1 MNLETLKNA
10 IKNRAKREGYLLNP
24 DEDFLE
30 SIFEG
35 LYKNVE
41 RYGYP
46 SCPCRLSD
54 GVFEE
59 DIDLICPCLYRDPDL
74 YHYGR
79 CFCGL
84 YMTEAYMNNKD
95 KPVVPNRRPIERA
108 KIDKIGSRIGVKEA
122 GQRYRCKSCGNEV
135 TVDKVGGGVL
145 ICCGQ
150 EMELIKED
158 KDK

>member
-1 MNLETLKNA
+1 MNIETLKNA
-10 IKNRAKREGYLLNP
+10 IKNRTKKEGYFLNP

-30 SIFEG
+30 SLFEG

-46 SCPCRLSD
+46 SCPCRLSI
-54 GVFEE
+54 GIFEE
-59 DIDLICPCLYRDPDL
+59 DIDLICPCIYRDPDL

-84 YMTEAYMNNKD
+84 YMTETYMNDKNKV
-95 KPVVPNRRPIERA
+95 VVPNRRPIEPE
-108 KIDKIGSRIGVKEA
+108 KIKKIGNRIGVKEV

-135 TVDKVGGGVL
+135 IVEKVGGGVL
-145 ICCGQ
+145 VCCGQ
-150 EMELIKED
+150 EMELIKVNE
-158 KDK
+158 

>member
-1 MNLETLKNA
+1 
-10 IKNRAKREGYLLNP
+10 
-24 DEDFLE
+24 
-30 SIFEG
+30 
-35 LYKNVE
+35 
-41 RYGYP
+41 
-46 SCPCRLSD
+46 
-54 GVFEE
+54 
-59 DIDLICPCLYRDPDL
+59 
-74 YHYGR
+74 
-79 CFCGL
+79 
-84 YMTEAYMNNKD
+84 MNNKD